1 MSALSHEDSEGCE
14 KVINNL
20 MYVTGIQTDINKVGP
35 LEYARLLLSNNY
47 PVEAQVV
54 LELAFNRY
62 SCRPSFRPV
71 PPGHILTRL
80 EVLSPGPG
88 EGSDEE
94 SDEEE
99 ARAPPPPARAL
110 RQARPRAVSDVMIA
124 FRHIQGGEEAWLCLT
139 VSKKGSKVA
148 GEVTLPL
155 YEVYPCTGA
164 ALEAARKALEEGVT
178 KSSEIASNSGRET

>member
-1 MSALSHEDSEGCE
+1 MSALSREDSEGCE

-35 LEYARLLLSNNY
+35 LEYARLLLRNNY

-80 EVLSPGPG
+80 EVLSHGLG
-88 EGSDEE
+88 EEEDEE
-94 SDEEE
+94 GDEEE
-99 ARAPPPPARAL
+99 ARTPPSVRAL
-110 RQARPRAVSDVMIA
+110 RQVRSGAVSDVMIA

-164 ALEAARKALEEGVT
+164 ALEAARKALEEGAA
-178 KSSEIASNSGRET
+178 KSPEIASNSGRET